1 MMPMLM
7 FRIVPTILLLAFF
20 PSCAVSQMNP
30 PNFSTHTFSV
40 RQDEG
45 LNTDSLKI
53 NLLKPLGIRRS
64 SVIVPPDGWMFNY
77 ENMLMW
83 GLRARIQQ
91 QYSYNGTHVVAD
103 RNVTCAYLWVDE
115 DVQTLP
121 FSSAGI
127 YSSQYKTYPNRLYLR
142 WWGGLDET
150 NIPPNFFEW
159 LMNATIFID
168 RKSSFC
174 QNVAGFNV
182 SWSLEY
188 RYSQFSFITSKYLS
202 QMNETCTY
210 DDYNPKSNVLFV
222 TERMSMHD
230 EQEVLEYTSMENY
243 PSGEM
248 DKPSGWLCGRG
259 AGNGTWYW
267 DCGPMQGMAFNYTN
281 WAPGEPSIPDGCL
294 FMCQQCGINK
304 NSNGLWYSLD
314 CTSLQIALVSK
325 AWKSPRLTYGYI
337 HVKRVAHPTWW
348 AQSVELESSF
358 LQKKRSRNTTIQ
370 FLYFVC
376 MNDCVGV
383 TVVDFALPCL
393 SAALI
398 SGGLFSK
405 VAIEEIVNRTYV
417 DVVSGDTSTTG
428 AVVIN
433 ITLGWSTSLTLQ
445 GSNTIVTV
453 PLTFHSNS
461 PMFCEFTGSFSI
473 RGSSSDVKSTNN
485 ITQRKKGSPLGE
497 PGAIESCATAA
508 AMISLMNPSPAYQV
522 LPSALIS
529 PCSNVQ
535 VFNESVLSHSP
546 LYFVLPESVRSF
558 KGAMNRSV
566 GSIFWNLILV
576 GAITSLHFLVVI
588 LFWCKKEPLTT
599 TMSRLKFPTLS
610 LVVIVLLVQGTTVH
624 TMLFFTHA
632 HHTNVNEFFVIPLLG
647 ALIIP
652 IGVTGFAWYMISRGR
667 VGLASEYRSYNHS
680 DSSRWRQW
688 LLPQGH
694 WVNEGNVNRF
704 GVLYDAYSPRGRW
717 T

>member
-294 FMCQQCGINK
+294 FTCG
-304 NSNGLWYSLD
+304 SDCSLLYGRWYSYPCTHAHRVLLWLD
-314 CTSLQIALVSK
+314 
-325 AWKSPRLTYGYI
+325 WKNPNQTLFGYI
-337 HVKRVAHPTWW
+337 HYQNNNTVVHHKPRWVLITPAKTSVAVCTDVQFMQN
-348 AQSVELESSF
+348 ASVGTSQCSLQFRCTRDCVDVTEKDFSLPCFGAVLMAGGLSSSKEVMDDVIDGTIEVLSVTYVTVGMIIVNVTLGRSSSF
-358 LQKKRSRNTTIQ
+358 SVLPNNVTINLANTSSPSSSLMQSSDCIFVGNITFLSSLPPAAAPQNTT
-370 FLYFVC
+370 
-376 MNDCVGV
+376 
-383 TVVDFALPCL
+383 T
-393 SAALI
+393 
-398 SGGLFSK
+398 
-405 VAIEEIVNRTYV
+405 
-417 DVVSGDTSTTG
+417 
-428 AVVIN
+428 
-433 ITLGWSTSLTLQ
+433 
-445 GSNTIVTV
+445 
-453 PLTFHSNS
+453 
-461 PMFCEFTGSFSI
+461 
-473 RGSSSDVKSTNN
+473 
-485 ITQRKKGSPLGE
+485 
-497 PGAIESCATAA
+497 
-508 AMISLMNPSPAYQV
+508 
-522 LPSALIS
+522 
-529 PCSNVQ
+529 
-535 VFNESVLSHSP
+535 
-546 LYFVLPESVRSF
+546 
-558 KGAMNRSV
+558 
-566 GSIFWNLILV
+566 
-576 GAITSLHFLVVI
+576 
-588 LFWCKKEPLTT
+588 
-599 TMSRLKFPTLS
+599 
-610 LVVIVLLVQGTTVH
+610 
-624 TMLFFTHA
+624 
-632 HHTNVNEFFVIPLLG
+632 
-647 ALIIP
+647 
-652 IGVTGFAWYMISRGR
+652 
-667 VGLASEYRSYNHS
+667 
-680 DSSRWRQW
+680 
-688 LLPQGH
+688 
-694 WVNEGNVNRF
+694 
-704 GVLYDAYSPRGRW
+704 
-717 T
+717 

>member
-1 MMPMLM
+1 MRGSHYYLLVLIS
-7 FRIVPTILLLAFF
+7 FVWYSSVP
-20 PSCAVSQMNP
+20 VSLEAYVLVPDFTTRNYSVIIPNTTTTSP
-30 PNFSTHTFSV
+30 PTYSK
-40 RQDEG
+40 
-45 LNTDSLKI
+45 L
-53 NLLKPLGIRRS
+53 NLLRS
-64 SVIVPPDGWMFNY
+64 FHLNNKLFIWPPDGFMFK
-77 ENMLMW
+77 EAIVFMW
-83 GLRARIQQ
+83 GVRARILQQ
-91 QYSYNGTHVVAD
+91 FMMNNVVAP
-103 RNVTCAYLWVDE
+103 NISCAYLGLDNDTSQPIQQDE
-115 DVQTLP
+115 LY
-121 FSSAGI
+121 I
-127 YSSQYKTYPNRLYLR
+127 SQQFEYPNRLYVR
-142 WWGGLDET
+142 KRITYGQ
-150 NIPPNFFEW
+150 IPSNFYEW
-159 LMNATIFID
+159 M
-168 RKSSFC
+168 
-174 QNVAGFNV
+174 QNFTLFVDSHSPQCRDVTGFNV
-182 SWSLEY
+182 TWALEY
-188 RYSQFSFITSKYLS
+188 RYSQFSYRQGKYFS
-202 QMNETCTY
+202 AIIDEPCVYDNCTA
-210 DDYNPKSNVLFV
+210 NGNVFV
-222 TERMSMHD
+222 NAEFASLPTKEDVEEMYSI
-230 EQEVLEYTSMENY
+230 ENY
-243 PSGEM
+243 PSE
-248 DKPSGWLCGRG
+248 DNSAQSGWLCGRG

-393 SAALI
+393 STALI